1 MVSRQVRGII
11 MTTELRPLNLGEI
24 LDRTAEIYRNHF
36 LLFAGIASIFAG
48 VMLLMQMLHLGALA
62 LLGYPRVAPG
72 LTWVSASTAVI
83 EGLAILI
90 LAGLSVAAINRTVA
104 WVYLGEPATIRAA
117 AASVRPRL
125 SRYLW
130 LMTMTGFRA
139 WAPLAAMYV
148 AMFAIVLS
156 ILPAGFLTN
165 PTLAQ
170 HPTAQNTSALI
181 QAGVG
186 ILILTPLFLLGLVYG
201 VWMSLRYSL
210 AMPACVVEDM
220 RAGEALKRSI
230 ELTKG
235 SRGRIF
241 VLGLLVYAVKLL
253 LGILFGFPF
262 LAFGFRH
269 PGQPLPL
276 AYLAV
281 QQVGVFLTNT
291 FIGPMYATGLTLFYY
306 DQRVRKEGFDVE
318 WMMKAAG
325 LTSERASPQV
335 EPT

>member
-1 MVSRQVRGII
+1 
-11 MTTELRPLNLGEI
+11 
-24 LDRTAEIYRNHF
+24 
-36 LLFAGIASIFAG
+36 
-48 VMLLMQMLHLGALA
+48 
-62 LLGYPRVAPG
+62 
-72 LTWVSASTAVI
+72 
-83 EGLAILI
+83 
-90 LAGLSVAAINRTVA
+90 
-104 WVYLGEPATIRAA
+104 
-117 AASVRPRL
+117 
-125 SRYLW
+125 
-130 LMTMTGFRA
+130 MTMTGFRA
-139 WAPLAAMYV
+139 WAPLAALYV
-148 AMFAIVLS
+148 ALFAIVLS

-165 PTLAQ
+165 PVVAH
-170 HPTAQNTSALI
+170 HPTAQNTSAFVE
-181 QAGVG
+181 AGLG
-186 ILILTPLFLLGLVYG
+186 ILILAPLLLLGLVYG

-241 VLGLLVYAVKLL
+241 VLALLVYAVKLL

-262 LAFGFRH
+262 LAFGFKH

-276 AYLAV
+276 VYLAV

-291 FIGPMYATGLTLFYY
+291 FIGPIYATGLTLFYY

-325 LTSERASPQV
+325 LTAERIAPQV
-335 EPT
+335 EQT